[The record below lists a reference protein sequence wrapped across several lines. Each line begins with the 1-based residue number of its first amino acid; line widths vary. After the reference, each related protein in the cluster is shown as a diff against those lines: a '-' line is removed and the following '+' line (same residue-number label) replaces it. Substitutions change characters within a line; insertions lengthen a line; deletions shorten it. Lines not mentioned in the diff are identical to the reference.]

1 MREKKIYKVTFIGS
15 IVNFVLLIFKFIAGI
30 LGNSAAMTAD
40 AVHSL
45 SDFISDIIVVFFINI
60 SSKPE
65 DKNHDYG
72 HGKYETL
79 ATVFIGVILL
89 LVSMGVGISSIKT
102 IIDFI
107 NGEAIIKPEKIAI
120 IAAIVSIFSK
130 EILFQYSIRVGKKIN
145 SQVVIANAWHHRSD
159 ALSSLGTTI
168 GIGGA
173 YFLGNNWVILD
184 PIAAIVVSILILKVA
199 ISLIVPSLEDLLE
212 KSLSD
217 EIENKILA
225 TVLRVPEIFDP
236 HDLRTRRIGSYYA
249 IELHVRMYGNISL
262 KAVDEKVK
270 QIEKEL
276 KDQFGPRTHIAIHV
290 EPL

>member
-15 IVNFVLLIFKFIAGI
+15 IVNLVLLIFKFIAGI

-45 SDFISDIIVVFFINI
+45 SDFISDIIVVFFIKI

-120 IAAIVSIFSK
+120 IAAIV
-130 EILFQYSIRVGKKIN
+130 
-145 SQVVIANAWHHRSD
+145 
-159 ALSSLGTTI
+159 
-168 GIGGA
+168 
-173 YFLGNNWVILD
+173 
-184 PIAAIVVSILILKVA
+184 
-199 ISLIVPSLEDLLE
+199 
-212 KSLSD
+212 
-217 EIENKILA
+217 
-225 TVLRVPEIFDP
+225 
-236 HDLRTRRIGSYYA
+236 
-249 IELHVRMYGNISL
+249 
-262 KAVDEKVK
+262 
-270 QIEKEL
+270 
-276 KDQFGPRTHIAIHV
+276 
-290 EPL
+290 

>member
-15 IVNFVLLIFKFIAGI
+15 IVNLMLLIFKFVAGI

-45 SDFISDIIVVFFINI
+45 SDFISDIIVVFFIRI
-60 SSKPE
+60 SNKPE

-89 LVSMGVGISSIKT
+89 LVSIGVAISSINT
-102 IIDFI
+102 IIGFI
-107 NGEAIIKPEKIAI
+107 NGETIIKPEKIAI
-120 IAAIVSIFSK
+120 IAAVVSIFSK
-130 EILFQYSIRVGKKIN
+130 EILFQYSIRIGKKIN
-145 SQVVIANAWHHRSD
+145 SQVVIANSWHHRSD

-184 PIAAIVVSILILKVA
+184 PIAAVVVSVLILKVA
-199 ISLIVPSLEDLLE
+199 ISLIVPSLQDLLE

-225 TVLRVPEIFDP
+225 TVLRVPDIFDP

-249 IELHVRMYGNISL
+249 IELHIRMRGEINL
-262 KAVDEKVK
+262 FAVNDKVK
-270 QIEKEL
+270 QIENEL
-276 KDQFGPRTHIAIHV
+276 TDQFGPKTHIAIHV